1 MDDFNLFNDENDD
14 STPMERLFDAYVHQ
28 CMTLQLMY
36 LDSWSEMRR
45 MAIEN
50 DSIDKFNHAI
60 EKEMEF
66 LSELIILRDEN

>member
-1 MDDFNLFNDENDD
+1 MENNFEDFHEDDNL
-14 STPMERLFDAYVHQ
+14 SPMGKLFEAYIDQ
-28 CMTLQLMY
+28 CMTIQLLNLQA
-36 LDSWSEMRR
+36 WGEMRR

-66 LSELIILRDEN
+66 LSELIILKDE